1 MTIESLIE
9 ELEQIIDE
17 GKSVPFT
24 SNQIVDVERL
34 RTTIEDM
41 RLNMPDELMQARKIA
56 SERKEIL
63 TAAQSTAEGIITA
76 AKKKADELI
85 SEHEITK
92 GAEAEAENI
101 MAEARKKANGIVEQ
115 ARGTAAE
122 LTEQAQKWSN
132 DMRKSAGEYVE
143 RVVSMA
149 SQLTVCPVTHRLP
162 PLSLPAFMSSAH
174 ISLRRKGNATNPL
187 PTRLS
192 ATSAGITKQNRAH
205 TTVSCCCT
213 PPGIIPEGAKSTCR

>member
-41 RLNMPDELMQARKIA
+41 RLNMPDELMTGEKIA
-56 SERKEIL
+56 PRERKYL
-63 TAAQSTAEGIITA
+63 LRRKAPAEGIITA

-122 LTEQAQKWSN
+122 LQSRLK
-132 DMRKSAGEYVE
+132 
-143 RVVSMA
+143 VVKRYA
-149 SQLTVCPVTHRLP
+149 
-162 PLSLPAFMSSAH
+162 
-174 ISLRRKGNATNPL
+174 
-187 PTRLS
+187 
-192 ATSAGITKQNRAH
+192 
-205 TTVSCCCT
+205 
-213 PPGIIPEGAKSTCR
+213 

>member
-92 GAEAEAENI
+92 GAEAENI

-149 SQLTVCPVTHRLP
+149 DEGLTNSVNEIRRVRQ
-162 PLSLPAFMSSAH
+162 SLKAAAQH
-174 ISLRRKGNATNPL
+174 KKA
-187 PTRLS
+187 
-192 ATSAGITKQNRAH
+192 
-205 TTVSCCCT
+205 
-213 PPGIIPEGAKSTCR
+213 PEESK

>member
-122 LTEQAQKWSN
+122 QKWSN

-149 SQLTVCPVTHRLP
+149 DEGLTNSVNEIRRVRQ
-162 PLSLPAFMSSAH
+162 SLKAAAQH
-174 ISLRRKGNATNPL
+174 KKA
-187 PTRLS
+187 
-192 ATSAGITKQNRAH
+192 
-205 TTVSCCCT
+205 
-213 PPGIIPEGAKSTCR
+213 PEESK

>member
-122 LTEQAQKWSN
+122 LTEQAQKWAN

-149 SQLTVCPVTHRLP
+149 DEGLTNSVNEIRRVRQ
-162 PLSLPAFMSSAH
+162 SLKAAAQH
-174 ISLRRKGNATNPL
+174 KKA
-187 PTRLS
+187 
-192 ATSAGITKQNRAH
+192 
-205 TTVSCCCT
+205 
-213 PPGIIPEGAKSTCR
+213 PEESK

>member
-76 AKKKADELI
+76 AKKKGDELI

-149 SQLTVCPVTHRLP
+149 DEGLTNSVNEIRRVRQ
-162 PLSLPAFMSSAH
+162 SLKAAAQH
-174 ISLRRKGNATNPL
+174 KKA
-187 PTRLS
+187 
-192 ATSAGITKQNRAH
+192 
-205 TTVSCCCT
+205 
-213 PPGIIPEGAKSTCR
+213 PEESK

>member
-85 SEHEITK
+85 SEHKITK
-92 GAEAEAENI
+92 GAEAELKI
-101 MAEARKKANGIVEQ
+101 LWRKHVKRQ
-115 ARGTAAE
+115 T
-122 LTEQAQKWSN
+122 
-132 DMRKSAGEYVE
+132 
-143 RVVSMA
+143 VS
-149 SQLTVCPVTHRLP
+149 
-162 PLSLPAFMSSAH
+162 SSRREGLQR
-174 ISLRRKGNATNPL
+174 SLRSRLKSGQTICVKAQANTLRGLYLWQTRVL
-187 PTRLS
+187 PT
-192 ATSAGITKQNRAH
+192 
-205 TTVSCCCT
+205 
-213 PPGIIPEGAKSTCR
+213 P

>member
-63 TAAQSTAEGIITA
+63 TAAQSTAEGI
-76 AKKKADELI
+76 LPRQ
-85 SEHEITK
+85 
-92 GAEAEAENI
+92 
-101 MAEARKKANGIVEQ
+101 RK
-115 ARGTAAE
+115 RP
-122 LTEQAQKWSN
+122 
-132 DMRKSAGEYVE
+132 M
-143 RVVSMA
+143 
-149 SQLTVCPVTHRLP
+149 
-162 PLSLPAFMSSAH
+162 SLFPS
-174 ISLRRKGNATNPL
+174 
-187 PTRLS
+187 TR
-192 ATSAGITKQNRAH
+192 
-205 TTVSCCCT
+205 
-213 PPGIIPEGAKSTCR
+213 

>member
-122 LTEQAQKWSN
+122 LRSRLKSGQTICVKAQANTLRGLYLWQT
-132 DMRKSAGEYVE
+132 
-143 RVVSMA
+143 RV
-149 SQLTVCPVTHRLP
+149 
-162 PLSLPAFMSSAH
+162 
-174 ISLRRKGNATNPL
+174 L
-187 PTRLS
+187 PT
-192 ATSAGITKQNRAH
+192 
-205 TTVSCCCT
+205 
-213 PPGIIPEGAKSTCR
+213 P

>member
-63 TAAQSTAEGIITA
+63 TAAQSTA
-76 AKKKADELI
+76 
-85 SEHEITK
+85 
-92 GAEAEAENI
+92 
-101 MAEARKKANGIVEQ
+101 Q
-115 ARGTAAE
+115 
-122 LTEQAQKWSN
+122 
-132 DMRKSAGEYVE
+132 
-143 RVVSMA
+143 
-149 SQLTVCPVTHRLP
+149 
-162 PLSLPAFMSSAH
+162 
-174 ISLRRKGNATNPL
+174 
-187 PTRLS
+187 
-192 ATSAGITKQNRAH
+192 TSARH
-205 TTVSCCCT
+205 
-213 PPGIIPEGAKSTCR
+213 

>member
-63 TAAQSTAEGIITA
+63 TAAQSRRGDYYRGKE
-76 AKKKADELI
+76 
-85 SEHEITK
+85 K
-92 GAEAEAENI
+92 G
-101 MAEARKKANGIVEQ
+101 R
-115 ARGTAAE
+115 
-122 LTEQAQKWSN
+122 
-132 DMRKSAGEYVE
+132 
-143 RVVSMA
+143 
-149 SQLTVCPVTHRLP
+149 
-162 PLSLPAFMSSAH
+162 
-174 ISLRRKGNATNPL
+174 
-187 PTRLS
+187 
-192 ATSAGITKQNRAH
+192 
-205 TTVSCCCT
+205 
-213 PPGIIPEGAKSTCR
+213 

>member
-63 TAAQSTAEGIITA
+63 VEQNLESTAHKLCFFKVDKNNFG
-76 AKKKADELI
+76 
-85 SEHEITK
+85 
-92 GAEAEAENI
+92 
-101 MAEARKKANGIVEQ
+101 
-115 ARGTAAE
+115 
-122 LTEQAQKWSN
+122 
-132 DMRKSAGEYVE
+132 
-143 RVVSMA
+143 RVVR
-149 SQLTVCPVTHRLP
+149 QDEYKRNRL
-162 PLSLPAFMSSAH
+162 
-174 ISLRRKGNATNPL
+174 
-187 PTRLS
+187 
-192 ATSAGITKQNRAH
+192 
-205 TTVSCCCT
+205 
-213 PPGIIPEGAKSTCR
+213 

>member
-63 TAAQSTAEGIITA
+63 TAAQSTAEGDYYRG
-76 AKKKADELI
+76 KE
-85 SEHEITK
+85 K
-92 GAEAEAENI
+92 G
-101 MAEARKKANGIVEQ
+101 R
-115 ARGTAAE
+115 
-122 LTEQAQKWSN
+122 
-132 DMRKSAGEYVE
+132 
-143 RVVSMA
+143 
-149 SQLTVCPVTHRLP
+149 
-162 PLSLPAFMSSAH
+162 
-174 ISLRRKGNATNPL
+174 
-187 PTRLS
+187 
-192 ATSAGITKQNRAH
+192 
-205 TTVSCCCT
+205 
-213 PPGIIPEGAKSTCR
+213 

>member
-63 TAAQSTAEGIITA
+63 TG
-76 AKKKADELI
+76 
-85 SEHEITK
+85 
-92 GAEAEAENI
+92 
-101 MAEARKKANGIVEQ
+101 
-115 ARGTAAE
+115 
-122 LTEQAQKWSN
+122 
-132 DMRKSAGEYVE
+132 
-143 RVVSMA
+143 
-149 SQLTVCPVTHRLP
+149 
-162 PLSLPAFMSSAH
+162 
-174 ISLRRKGNATNPL
+174 
-187 PTRLS
+187 
-192 ATSAGITKQNRAH
+192 
-205 TTVSCCCT
+205 
-213 PPGIIPEGAKSTCR
+213 GAKHRRGDYYRGKEKGR

>member
-63 TAAQSTAEGIITA
+63 TAAQSTAGDYYRGKE
-76 AKKKADELI
+76 
-85 SEHEITK
+85 K
-92 GAEAEAENI
+92 G
-101 MAEARKKANGIVEQ
+101 R
-115 ARGTAAE
+115 
-122 LTEQAQKWSN
+122 
-132 DMRKSAGEYVE
+132 
-143 RVVSMA
+143 
-149 SQLTVCPVTHRLP
+149 
-162 PLSLPAFMSSAH
+162 
-174 ISLRRKGNATNPL
+174 
-187 PTRLS
+187 
-192 ATSAGITKQNRAH
+192 
-205 TTVSCCCT
+205 
-213 PPGIIPEGAKSTCR
+213 

>member
-76 AKKKADELI
+76 AKIKADELI

-149 SQLTVCPVTHRLP
+149 DEGLTNSVNEIRRVRQ
-162 PLSLPAFMSSAH
+162 SLKAAAQH
-174 ISLRRKGNATNPL
+174 K
-187 PTRLS
+187 
-192 ATSAGITKQNRAH
+192 K
-205 TTVSCCCT
+205 V
-213 PPGIIPEGAKSTCR
+213 PEESK

>member
-92 GAEAEAENI
+92 GAEAEAE
-101 MAEARKKANGIVEQ
+101 ARKKANGIVEQ

-149 SQLTVCPVTHRLP
+149 DEGLTNSVNEIRRVRQ
-162 PLSLPAFMSSAH
+162 SLKAAAQH
-174 ISLRRKGNATNPL
+174 KKA
-187 PTRLS
+187 
-192 ATSAGITKQNRAH
+192 
-205 TTVSCCCT
+205 
-213 PPGIIPEGAKSTCR
+213 PEESK

>member
-101 MAEARKKANGIVEQ
+101 WRKHVKRQ
-115 ARGTAAE
+115 T
-122 LTEQAQKWSN
+122 
-132 DMRKSAGEYVE
+132 
-143 RVVSMA
+143 VS
-149 SQLTVCPVTHRLP
+149 
-162 PLSLPAFMSSAH
+162 SSRREGLQR
-174 ISLRRKGNATNPL
+174 SLRSRLKSGQTICVKAQANTLRGLYLWQTRVL
-187 PTRLS
+187 PT
-192 ATSAGITKQNRAH
+192 
-205 TTVSCCCT
+205 
-213 PPGIIPEGAKSTCR
+213 P

>member
-92 GAEAEAENI
+92 GAEAELKI
-101 MAEARKKANGIVEQ
+101 LWRKHVKRQTVSSSRREGLQRSLQSRLKSGQTICVKAQ
-115 ARGTAAE
+115 ANTLRGLYLWQT
-122 LTEQAQKWSN
+122 
-132 DMRKSAGEYVE
+132 
-143 RVVSMA
+143 RV
-149 SQLTVCPVTHRLP
+149 
-162 PLSLPAFMSSAH
+162 
-174 ISLRRKGNATNPL
+174 L
-187 PTRLS
+187 PT
-192 ATSAGITKQNRAH
+192 
-205 TTVSCCCT
+205 
-213 PPGIIPEGAKSTCR
+213 P

>member
-122 LTEQAQKWSN
+122 QAQKWSN

-149 SQLTVCPVTHRLP
+149 DEGLTNSVNEIRRVRQ
-162 PLSLPAFMSSAH
+162 SLKAAAQH
-174 ISLRRKGNATNPL
+174 KKA
-187 PTRLS
+187 
-192 ATSAGITKQNRAH
+192 
-205 TTVSCCCT
+205 
-213 PPGIIPEGAKSTCR
+213 PEESK

>member
-63 TAAQSTAEGIITA
+63 TAAQSRGDYYRGKE
-76 AKKKADELI
+76 
-85 SEHEITK
+85 K
-92 GAEAEAENI
+92 G
-101 MAEARKKANGIVEQ
+101 R
-115 ARGTAAE
+115 
-122 LTEQAQKWSN
+122 
-132 DMRKSAGEYVE
+132 
-143 RVVSMA
+143 
-149 SQLTVCPVTHRLP
+149 
-162 PLSLPAFMSSAH
+162 
-174 ISLRRKGNATNPL
+174 
-187 PTRLS
+187 
-192 ATSAGITKQNRAH
+192 
-205 TTVSCCCT
+205 
-213 PPGIIPEGAKSTCR
+213 

>member
-101 MAEARKKANGIVEQ
+101 MAEARKRQ
-115 ARGTAAE
+115 T
-122 LTEQAQKWSN
+122 
-132 DMRKSAGEYVE
+132 
-143 RVVSMA
+143 VS
-149 SQLTVCPVTHRLP
+149 
-162 PLSLPAFMSSAH
+162 SSRREGLQR
-174 ISLRRKGNATNPL
+174 SLRSRLKSGQTICVKAQANTLRGLYLWQTRVL
-187 PTRLS
+187 PT
-192 ATSAGITKQNRAH
+192 
-205 TTVSCCCT
+205 
-213 PPGIIPEGAKSTCR
+213 P